1 MGASNI
7 LELNKMAPRGL
18 LALLLLGVA
27 LQWGAAA
34 TVSEVSPGDAALED
48 VRGMWCEGCKM
59 MVKRAEEL
67 IDGKHLNGIVD
78 FFIDHLPVSTEIKK
92 AVKSVIQ
99 PYIDVI
105 AEFVKKHAVKP
116 VKVCQKLRICPRKGL
131 LELIDGLEEFA
142 DQESVSAPS
151 PCKMCKLIVTMYEQ
165 FINYPMIKAQIDS
178 GLHQACTH
186 LPISDKGVKMCGDA
200 VTNLLKLAY
209 TFIARPTSAV
219 EFCQFFTMC
228 PAQF

>member
-116 VKVCQKLRICPRKGL
+116 VKVCQKLRICPRKGFE
-131 LELIDGLEEFA
+131 ELIGSDDFSEQDA
-142 DQESVSAPS
+142 VSAPS
-151 PCKMCKLIVTMYEQ
+151 PCDLCKLIVTLDEQ
-165 FINYPMIKAQIDS
+165 FVKYPLIRKRIDN
-178 GLHQACTH
+178 GLHKACT
-186 LPISDKGVKMCGDA
+186 
-200 VTNLLKLAY
+200 LL
-209 TFIARPTSAV
+209 
-219 EFCQFFTMC
+219 
-228 PAQF
+228 